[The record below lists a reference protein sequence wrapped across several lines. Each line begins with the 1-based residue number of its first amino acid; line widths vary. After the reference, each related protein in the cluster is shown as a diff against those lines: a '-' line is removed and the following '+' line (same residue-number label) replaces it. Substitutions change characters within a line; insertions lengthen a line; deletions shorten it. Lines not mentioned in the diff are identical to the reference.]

1 MNGIIYDGA
10 GNLFRMTDGR
20 AGLPV
25 SYYTA
30 DKVQE
35 LCSLPDGRK
44 TDGLIVLTD
53 TDAEGCLFEMH
64 YFNNDGS
71 GGVMCGNGG
80 RCAVSFAMDLG
91 LISPGGHC
99 RFISNGKQYEGTVI
113 MDEGCDKTVRLD
125 MPDVFIARTVPGLP
139 GWLVDTGC
147 PHFVRFLKEGERLE
161 GLDIDNQAKPLRFHE
176 AFAPGGVNVNFVSA
190 SDDVCSIRSYERGVE
205 AETLACG
212 TGIVAAAIAIALQNG
227 ETGELHYD
235 FKALGGPLSV
245 DLTHPAVHP
254 DGAPVAT
261 GIRLTGPTHR
271 H

>member
-1 MNGIIYDGA
+1 MKEIIYDGA
-10 GNLFRMTDGR
+10 GNLFRMIDGR

-25 SYYTA
+25 SYYTE
-30 DKVQE
+30 DSVQE
-35 LCSLPDGRK
+35 LCSLPGGRK

-53 TDAEGCLFEMH
+53 TGEEGCLFEMH

-91 LISPGGHC
+91 LGFPGGRC
-99 RFISNGKQYEGTVI
+99 RFVSNGKQYEGMVI
-113 MDEGCDKTVRLD
+113 QDEGSDKTVRLG
-125 MPDVFIARTVPGLP
+125 MPDVLIARAVPGLQ
-139 GWLVDTGC
+139 GWFVDTGC

-161 GLDIDNQAKPLRFHE
+161 ELGINNLAKPLRYHD

-190 SDDVCSIRSYERGVE
+190 GDNVCSIRSYERGVE

-227 ETGELHYD
+227 HTGAHHYD
-235 FKALGGPLSV
+235 FKPL
-245 DLTHPAVHP
+245 A
-254 DGAPVAT
+254 A
-261 GIRLTGPTHR
+261 RFQ
-271 H
+271 